1 MQVVPLNEHLFI
13 ITLMIIR
20 KVNLDS
26 DECFSAHSLACLRS
40 LVSNPRMWDTVGLGK
55 FPQSTSEPCK
65 HKYIFCF
72 NYNCKHLMDK
82 IYLWYKFSM
91 LFYITGSAFLDS
103 TCQLKIF
110 WKNTI
115 IGIYLFGIK
124 KKMPWETYKK
134 SVFEKGPILENTLRR
149 VVDGG

>member
-20 KVNLDS
+20 NVNLDS
-26 DECFSAHSLACLRS
+26 DECFSAHSLIRWRVSGLWWVIRGCETLS
-40 LVSNPRMWDTVGLGK
+40 VSENSHSQQVNLVSI
-55 FPQSTSEPCK
+55 S
-65 HKYIFCF
+65 IFCF

-91 LFYITGSAFLDS
+91 LFYIKGSAFLDS

-124 KKMPWETYKK
+124 KEDA
-134 SVFEKGPILENTLRR
+134 LRDLQKVR
-149 VVDGG
+149 LRERPDSWKHPA